1 MEGSMPRD
9 IECQVWDTLIRIL
22 STYLRKKHNNKKWK
36 KGKRKKQEQIVLERC
51 ATLNFEKLLAFPYH
65 EFPQFIN
72 PTWIS
77 GKQSILLIFLT
88 KFFILFFHWS
98 SKLVKQAVGGFLC
111 LKASYW
117 LPWWLCVWLLLCHR
131 VSTHKSLI
139 CGSPFFVSYWDDFV
153 SAA

>member
-22 STYLRKKHNNKKWK
+22 STYLREKHNNKKWK
-36 KGKRKKQEQIVLERC
+36 KKKETNKNM

-77 GKQSILLIFLT
+77 GKNHT
-88 KFFILFFHWS
+88 N
-98 SKLVKQAVGGFLC
+98 
-111 LKASYW
+111 
-117 LPWWLCVWLLLCHR
+117 P
-131 VSTHKSLI
+131 
-139 CGSPFFVSYWDDFV
+139 
-153 SAA
+153 